1 MKLTDKQIDFDF
13 IGTQEPLSV
22 EDKNLISEY
31 FKSKKVSF
39 TLQKKKITA
48 LKRKKVFG

>member
-31 FKSKKVSF
+31 FDSYL
-39 TLQKKKITA
+39 TIA
-48 LKRKKVFG
+48 IIIIH